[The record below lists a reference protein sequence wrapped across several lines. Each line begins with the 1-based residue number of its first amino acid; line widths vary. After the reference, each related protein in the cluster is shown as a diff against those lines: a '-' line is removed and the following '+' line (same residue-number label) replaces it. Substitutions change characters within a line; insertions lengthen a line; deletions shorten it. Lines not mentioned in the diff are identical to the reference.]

1 MNADIA
7 TKKVGSKWHG
17 SINGRPDLEETALS
31 EKAVRQK
38 MEQLLDQIGTCGS
51 MTRLFGGR
59 TCDLIAGHHVP
70 GEKRTQHRSGSVTWI
85 EVSPADGAVPGVARS
100 RGRNGRSA

>member
-1 MNADIA
+1 MSASFSSMHADIT
-7 TKKVGSKWHG
+7 TKKIGSKWHG
-17 SINGRPDLEETALS
+17 YINGRPDINETALS

-38 MEQLLDQIGTCGS
+38 MEQLYEQLGTCGAT
-51 MTRLFGGR
+51 TRLFGGR

-85 EVSPADGAVPGVARS
+85 EVSTKDG
-100 RGRNGRSA
+100 